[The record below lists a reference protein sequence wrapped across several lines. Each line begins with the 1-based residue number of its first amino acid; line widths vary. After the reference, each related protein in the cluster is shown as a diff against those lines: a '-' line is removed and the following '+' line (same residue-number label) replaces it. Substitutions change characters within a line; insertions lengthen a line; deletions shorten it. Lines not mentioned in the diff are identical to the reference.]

1 MNMFLYHIYDK
12 GHMNNIIKANML
24 AMESEKTAGETIDIG
39 TGVQASLI
47 LNLAQMVKKI
57 VDEQRTPIIFLKR
70 KNEPY

>member
-1 MNMFLYHIYDK
+1 MFLYHIYDK